1 MMQCCL
7 SLSLFLFYVE
17 LEPTNVRKNSHG
29 CSEGIV
35 QVFLPQLCWCY
46 SVFLCVCACV
56 VFIFLYFYFSFQKWA
71 STLCYSPFIKPVF
84 KQLLLGADL

>member
-46 SVFLCVCACV
+46 SVCVCVCGFYLF
-56 VFIFLYFYFSFQKWA
+56 FIFLLFFPKVGSHIVLQPLYQTSFQTA
-71 STLCYSPFIKPVF
+71 PSRC
-84 KQLLLGADL
+84 